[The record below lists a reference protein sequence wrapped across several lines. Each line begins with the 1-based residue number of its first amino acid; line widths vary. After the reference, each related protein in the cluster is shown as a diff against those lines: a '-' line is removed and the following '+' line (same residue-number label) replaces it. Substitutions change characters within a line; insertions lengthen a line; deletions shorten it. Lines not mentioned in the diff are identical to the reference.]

1 MATVRRTTPARS
13 KAATEKMIA
22 QLTQNIE
29 ALDVKLKEMSKE
41 QEEFLQNSFVTH
53 KVQHSVFGEGI
64 IIEQREDMIT
74 VSFSKAGLAKSFLIH
89 RKYTNRPQFEKDE
102 ETIAAFSDFV
112 DGRQSIHLVEQEK
125 IRLEKQLAELIQEYN
140 S

>member
-1 MATVRRTTPARS
+1 MS
-13 KAATEKMIA
+13 DKEYIITESYNPQERVDA
-22 QLTQNIE
+22 FQ
-29 ALDVKLKEMSKE
+29 KLEPEFWKHKKLEEMSKE
-41 QEEFLQNSFVTH
+41 QEGFLQNSFVSH

-112 DGRQSIHLVEQEK
+112 DGRQSSHLVEQEK